1 MANNDDEALE
11 EEFNA
16 AIEQMITQATQ
27 DMTQHATASAAE
39 KGKIII
45 ERKRQI

>member
-11 EEFNA
+11 EEFNQA
-16 AIEQMITQATQ
+16 VEQMIGQATVDIAQ
-27 DMTQHATASAAE
+27 NATASAPA

-45 ERKRQI
+45 ERKR